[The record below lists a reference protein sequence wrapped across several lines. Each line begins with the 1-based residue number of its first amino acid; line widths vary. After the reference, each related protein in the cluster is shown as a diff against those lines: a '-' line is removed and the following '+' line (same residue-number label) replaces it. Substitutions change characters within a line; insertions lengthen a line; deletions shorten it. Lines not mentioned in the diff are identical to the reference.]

1 MTPPPTDDHPLP
13 SASHEEAW
21 VAHAALL
28 AAGKTAV
35 DGGDDDPPHVRPLGR
50 IERKRSLAPEELT
63 LLRDALIDYLGDAP
77 VRDRAPGR
85 ALLRRVVDRLDAV
98 EADGCGDDDAG
109 VGSDDRSAWERT

>member
-28 AAGKTAV
+28 AAGQTAV

-50 IERKRSLAPEELT
+50 IERKRSLAPEELA

-85 ALLRRVVDRLDAV
+85 ALLRRVIDRLDAADV
-98 EADGCGDDDAG
+98 EDGVGIDAG
-109 VGSDDRSAWERT
+109 SGTDDRSAWERT